1 MPDSTSQSLQPP
13 RDARAWDVIGVGAN
27 SVDLVAFLPGFP
39 EPAGF
44 FSKMRI
50 RRELYCCGG
59 QTATTLAACAALGL
73 RTKYAG
79 ATGDDENGRRIRAE
93 LVRRGVD
100 VEAAPIRQ
108 APNQHAIILL
118 DERTGERTVLWDR
131 DARLGLEAAEIPL
144 PALRHARLL
153 HVDDVDQEAAI
164 LAAEH
169 ARTIGLPV
177 TSDLDRM
184 TELTERL
191 VAAVTYP
198 IFAEGL
204 AGQLTGVA
212 DHERALR
219 KMRERHDGLLC
230 ITIGREGAVALDG
243 DRFLHSPGFEVHALD
258 TTGSGDV
265 FRAGF
270 IYALLQGWDA
280 ERTLRFANAA
290 AAVSCTRIGAM
301 NGVPAW
307 NEIHELLQRGHQ
319 TLIPDS

>member
-1 MPDSTSQSLQPP
+1 MSDPTANLLQHPS
-13 RDARAWDVIGVGAN
+13 RDAGAFDVVGIGAN
-27 SVDLVAFLPGFP
+27 SVDFVAFLPAFP
-39 EPAGF
+39 EPAGWL
-44 FSKMRI
+44 SKMRI

-59 QTATTLAACAALGL
+59 QTATTLAACTGLGL
-73 RTKYAG
+73 RAKYVG

-93 LVRRGVD
+93 LGRRGVD
-100 VEAAPIRQ
+100 VEAAVVRA

-118 DERTGERTVLWDR
+118 DERTGERSVLWNRDDR
-131 DARLGLEAAEIPL
+131 LRLEAGELPLAVLDQARLV
-144 PALRHARLL
+144 

-164 LAAEH
+164 RAARH
-169 ARTIGLPV
+169 ARDAGLPV

-184 TELTERL
+184 TDQTEQL
-191 VAAVTYP
+191 VSAVTHP

-204 AGQLTGVA
+204 AEQLTGIA

-219 KMRERHDGLLC
+219 KLRQRHGGLLC
-230 ITIGREGAVALDG
+230 ITIGRDGAVALEG
-243 DRFLHSPGFEVHALD
+243 DRFIHSPGFEVHAVD

-270 IYALLQGWDA
+270 IYGLLRGWEA

-301 NGVPAW
+301 DGVPAW
-307 NEIHELLQRGHQ
+307 DEIAALV
-319 TLIPDS
+319 PDLASG